1 MTQQDHHIFDQTL
14 HEANAWLN
22 EVENTLNAPNHQV
35 AYHALRGV
43 LFAIRDRITP
53 EEAMDMA
60 SQLPVLLRGVYFEGY
75 QVSGKPEKFRTRE
88 EFLRRVNEELQ
99 RGGGFDPQKAT
110 EGIFEV
116 LNHHIS
122 DGQMNHVLRAMPK
135 GVVSEKA

>member
-14 HEANAWLN
+14 HEANTWLN
-22 EVENTLNAPNHQV
+22 EVEDTLNAPNHQV

-99 RGGGFDPQKAT
+99 RGGGFDPQQAT
-110 EGIFEV
+110 EGVFEV
-116 LNHHIS
+116 LNHHIT
-122 DGQMNHVLRAMPK
+122 DGQMNHVLRAMPN
-135 GVVSEKA
+135 GVVTEKA